1 MNLWSQYNMDY
12 KKQLSAMQLEKL
24 KTVLDDMP
32 SYCRDYFDYCDG
44 TLNRSA
50 ATMLEYAYDIRT
62 YFRFIASNNP
72 MVSSVED
79 VTLDILDKMTPRD
92 IQEYMSYLRSHKDE
106 NGRIITNDA
115 NARARKLSSLRSF
128 YQYYFAFG
136 GLHSNP
142 AKLVNSPRIHNKKPY
157 ARRSNMRDTA
167 IIALLGG
174 TGIRVSELVG
184 IDLNDID
191 WEHNCIRI
199 IRKGGNEDIVYF
211 GDELHRYLE
220 DYINYEREPGD
231 DKEKALFVA
240 SRKDKGRLTVRSVE
254 RIVSKY
260 GTATIPSKHLS
271 PHSLRRTFGT
281 NYYEETSDLY
291 AVADALGHKNI
302 QVTKDH
308 YADIS
313 ERKKQQV
320 KEFSDKLLK

>member
-1 MNLWSQYNMDY
+1 M
-12 KKQLSAMQLEKL
+12 
-24 KTVLDDMP
+24 
-32 SYCRDYFDYCDG
+32 
-44 TLNRSA
+44 
-50 ATMLEYAYDIRT
+50 
-62 YFRFIASNNP
+62 
-72 MVSSVED
+72 
-79 VTLDILDKMTPRD
+79 
-92 IQEYMSYLRSHKDE
+92 
-106 NGRIITNDA
+106 
-115 NARARKLSSLRSF
+115 
-128 YQYYFAFG
+128 
-136 GLHSNP
+136 
-142 AKLVNSPRIHNKKPY
+142 
-157 ARRSNMRDTA
+157 
-167 IIALLGG
+167 LGG

>member
-1 MNLWSQYNMDY
+1 M
-12 KKQLSAMQLEKL
+12 
-24 KTVLDDMP
+24 
-32 SYCRDYFDYCDG
+32 
-44 TLNRSA
+44 
-50 ATMLEYAYDIRT
+50 
-62 YFRFIASNNP
+62 
-72 MVSSVED
+72 
-79 VTLDILDKMTPRD
+79 
-92 IQEYMSYLRSHKDE
+92 
-106 NGRIITNDA
+106 
-115 NARARKLSSLRSF
+115 
-128 YQYYFAFG
+128 
-136 GLHSNP
+136 
-142 AKLVNSPRIHNKKPY
+142 
-157 ARRSNMRDTA
+157 
-167 IIALLGG
+167 
-174 TGIRVSELVG
+174 
-184 IDLNDID
+184 
-191 WEHNCIRI
+191 
-199 IRKGGNEDIVYF
+199 
-211 GDELHRYLE
+211 HRYLE

-281 NYYEETSDLY
+281 NYYQETSDLY